1 MPCALFN
8 CPSAR
13 PTRAA
18 TDIANY
24 PAASDGKSRA
34 MMPMIEIL
42 KSIFAQ
48 PLRRNDGHI
57 VTLDALRGIAAVSVM
72 FWHYQHFYYGFGV
85 PHDQLRNPSL
95 YPLHQVFALAY
106 DNGYLA
112 VQLFWMLS
120 GFVFLMVYPPNRPTK
135 TVEFAANRFARLYPL
150 HFLTLLVVAALQ
162 YIALARLGRFAIFD
176 ANDPYDFILNL
187 FMVSGWG
194 FAHGDS
200 FNAPIWSISVE
211 LISYALFWIFRKQ
224 MFRLGVAIPVIV
236 AVLAAVVSTRMG
248 AHRFIFQSIACFF
261 FGAGIYIVFDAIP
274 AAGFRLAVSA
284 LGFGTSVAIA
294 AALPQVSMQYRLFAI
309 FPSLILLTA
318 SINYRLGNG
327 LLKQLSNW
335 LGNISYGVY
344 LWQIPVQIVLVL
356 LITTDSLTQ
365 ANVGTPWLLLA
376 YIGTTIVI
384 ATLSYHLFEAP
395 MRKAIRALQMTARP
409 AAAMARPVEPPSKH

>member
-1 MPCALFN
+1 MQYALFN
-8 CPSAR
+8 WPSMR
-13 PTRAA
+13 PGRAA
-18 TDIANY
+18 TNVANN
-24 PAASDGKSRA
+24 PAAPDGKRRA
-34 MMPMIEIL
+34 MMPMIDFL
-42 KSIFAQ
+42 KSIFSQ
-48 PLRRNDGHI
+48 PSRRSDGHI

-95 YPLHQVFALAY
+95 YPLHQIFALAY

-120 GFVFLMVYPPNRPTK
+120 GFVFLMVYPPDRTTK
-135 TVEFAANRFARLYPL
+135 TVEFVANRFARLYPL

-176 ANDPYDFILNL
+176 ANDTYDFFLNL
-187 FMVSGWG
+187 FMISGWG

-224 MFRLGVAIPVIV
+224 AFRLGVAIPIIV

-261 FGAGIYIVFDAIP
+261 FGAGIYIVFSAIP
-274 AAGFRLAVSA
+274 AAGLRLAVSA
-284 LGFGTSVAIA
+284 LGLVASVAIA
-294 AALPQVSMQYRLFAI
+294 AALPQVSMQCRIFAI
-309 FPSLILLTA
+309 FPCLILLAA
-318 SINYRLGNG
+318 SINCRIGDG
-327 LLKQLSNW
+327 LLKGLSNW

-356 LITTDSLTQ
+356 LITTNSLTQ
-365 ANVGTPWLLLA
+365 ADVATPWLLLA
-376 YIGTTIVI
+376 YIGSTIVV
-384 ATLSYHLFEAP
+384 ATISYHLFEDP
-395 MRKAIRALQMTARP
+395 MRKTIRALQTTTKRAV
-409 AAAMARPVEPPSKH
+409 ASGWLVEPPSKH